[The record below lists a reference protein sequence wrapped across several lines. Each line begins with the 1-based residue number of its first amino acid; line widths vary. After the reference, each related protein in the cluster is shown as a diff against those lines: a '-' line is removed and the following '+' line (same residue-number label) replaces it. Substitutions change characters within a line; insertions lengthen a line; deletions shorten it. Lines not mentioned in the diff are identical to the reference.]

1 MMRAAHEFLSCV
13 SAPLR
18 GLARAECGR
27 GGFVCRHRAFGFR
40 RGRGH
45 RSRRGQLV
53 LDQAGHAVRR
63 GCGAYAAALE
73 FARQGLDEAPDL
85 TAMQAVAND
94 AASRNGVGVAVTLNV
109 PPLSGPAA
117 GDAQSVEVIVT
128 VPAPVYFTSL
138 FMVSGVPAPPAQG
151 RGDRRQ

>member
-1 MMRAAHEFLSCV
+1 VGAVALYVAIALSAFVGAGGIAVDVASWYSTKRAMQSGAD
-13 SAPLR
+13 A
-18 GLARAECGR
+18 
-27 GGFVCRHRAFGFR
+27 
-40 RGRGH
+40 
-45 RSRRGQLV
+45 
-53 LDQAGHAVRR
+53 
-63 GCGAYAAALE
+63 GAYAAALE

-138 FMVSGVPAPPAQG
+138 FMGGKRCFQATGLA
-151 RGDRRQ
+151 